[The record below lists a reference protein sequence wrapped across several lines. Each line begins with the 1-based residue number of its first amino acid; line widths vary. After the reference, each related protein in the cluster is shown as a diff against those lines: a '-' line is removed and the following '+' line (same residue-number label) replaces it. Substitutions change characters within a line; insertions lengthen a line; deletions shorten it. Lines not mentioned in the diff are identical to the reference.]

1 MRKRLFGVFAVLMI
15 AMLLTST
22 GSAFAKIE
30 KYGQPRID
38 EAYMQV
44 VLTPA
49 AQCAAFEACQVEMLP
64 DMISATHIL
73 KLLRENQTLL
83 AAPGYH
89 FCYIAA
95 NCRSYVPDDAGQ
107 PDAGR
112 PLAPLNWTDFRQA
125 LAWAG
130 LSMAEK
136 EQAILEIYGGPIVT
150 PICTPVPPVYG
161 YWHNPN
167 VCPGPGCNFER
178 AWQLLQA
185 SGFTIQ
191 DNKLIQPNGVPV
203 RDEIEVLSPAPAPT
217 SVALTQKVVDKW
229 NTFFGTYLG
238 VTNCKFVN
246 NPIATAV
253 IVERAFLYRNFDLY
267 FLCWGLGRY
276 PDYLY
281 DFFHSSQEGPDMNN
295 APGIKEPTL
304 DYYLEILKWSTDR
317 EAKVEACH
325 KAQELLVYEFCPYV
339 QYLYSRTYYTA
350 FKNYTY
356 YTGEPKWLV
365 NMVNMK
371 GAGADNGWT
380 WGLIHWNT
388 APTGGMLKYC
398 LTGNVYEFHPGWA
411 QWAYEWDVLNRVL
424 DGLLAVDPVYLEDL
438 PWIAGTYSVE
448 PFEWEPLNVYGQK
461 VRFVLREG
469 VLWHD
474 YKPVT
479 VEDVK
484 FAMDFIKNFPR
495 YAPIWQYL
503 LWSQIVDP
511 YTIDIYLN
519 TTSQFIYA
527 DLAGVALLFPKHI
540 YGPGGWLETHG
551 YDPVNA
557 EVWTIDYNVG
567 EARKALV
574 GCGPY
579 VFDYFDPQTNIVH
592 IVKFS
597 KYWVDSPLKQD
608 FIMPGRVDPDTTFTY
623 KVTIINT
630 GSIDEDT
637 GEFAPALIDNIKIYV
652 DGYLELIIP
661 GPITINPFE
670 AVTLGPFELELE
682 PGLHEIKCETYAY
695 GELYDTYTKKV
706 WATLKHDI
714 NLDIYVGIDDIFAA
728 AKAFGSQPP
737 PFPGYERWDERCDI
751 NGDYYVGIDDIFA
764 IAKKFGW
771 P

>member
-1 MRKRLFGVFAVLMI
+1 MRKALFSLIVILMI
-15 AMLLTST
+15 SILVMST
-22 GSAFAKIE
+22 GPVFAKIE
-30 KYGQPRID
+30 HYGHPRLD
-38 EAYMQV
+38 EAYMKV
-44 VLTPA
+44 VLTPD
-49 AQCAAFEACQVEMLP
+49 AQCASFEACDVEMLP
-64 DMISATHIL
+64 DMITRTHIL
-73 KLLRENQTLL
+73 KLMRENQILL
-83 AAPGYH
+83 ASPGYH
-89 FCYIAA
+89 YCYIAM
-95 NCRSYVPDDAGQ
+95 NCRDYVPCDYNQ
-107 PDAGR
+107 PDCGR

-150 PICTPVPPVYG
+150 PVCSPVPPIYG
-161 YWHNPN
+161 FWYNDAL
-167 VCPGPGCNFER
+167 VCPGCNFTK
-178 AWQLLQA
+178 AWEILQA
-185 SGFTIQ
+185 SGFYIQ
-191 DNKLIQPNGVPV
+191 DGLLYQPNGNPV

-217 SVALTQKVVDKW
+217 SVAFTQKWVDKW
-229 NTFFGTYLG
+229 NKFFGEYLG
-238 VTNCKFVN
+238 VTNCKFKN
-246 NPIATAV
+246 NPIATDTL
-253 IVERAFLYRNFDLY
+253 IERAFDYRNFDLY

-281 DFFHSSQEGPDMNN
+281 DFFHSSMEGPGNNN
-295 APGIKEPTL
+295 APGIKDPTL
-304 DYYLEILKWSTDR
+304 DHYLEILKWGTVR
-317 EAKVEACH
+317 EEKIQACH
-325 KAQELLVYEFCPYV
+325 IAQKLLVEDLVPCV
-339 QYLYSRTYYTA
+339 YLYSRTYYTA

-356 YTGEPKWLV
+356 YNPADPRHLV

-371 GAGADNGWT
+371 GLGADNGWT
-380 WGLIHWNT
+380 WALMHWNT

-411 QWAYEWDVLNRVL
+411 EWAYEWDVLNRVL
-424 DGLLAVDPVYLEDL
+424 DGLLALNPYTLEDI
-438 PWIAGTYSVE
+438 PWIAGSWSIE

-461 VRFVLREG
+461 IRFTIREG

-479 VEDVK
+479 VEDIK

-495 YAPIWQYL
+495 YESIWQYI

-527 DLAGVALLFPKHI
+527 DLAGIALMFPKHI

-551 YDPVNA
+551 YDPINA

-579 VFDYFDPQTNIVH
+579 VFDYFDPTTNIVH
-592 IVKFS
+592 VVKFT
-597 KYWVDSPLKQD
+597 KYWVDGPLKQD
-608 FIMPGRVDPDTTFTY
+608 FIMPARIDPDQTFLY
-623 KVTIINT
+623 NVTIINT
-630 GSIDEDT
+630 GSIDEET
-637 GEFAPALIDNIKIYV
+637 GEIVPAVIDGIKIYV
-652 DGYLELIIP
+652 DGMLELEIA
-661 GPITINPFE
+661 GPI
-670 AVTLGPFELELE
+670 VLGPFESKTFGPYELELE

-695 GELYDTYTKKV
+695 EELYDTYTKKV
-706 WATLKHDI
+706 WATLKQDI

-737 PFPGYERWDERCDI
+737 PFPGHERWDERCDI

-764 IAKKFGW
+764 IARKFGW